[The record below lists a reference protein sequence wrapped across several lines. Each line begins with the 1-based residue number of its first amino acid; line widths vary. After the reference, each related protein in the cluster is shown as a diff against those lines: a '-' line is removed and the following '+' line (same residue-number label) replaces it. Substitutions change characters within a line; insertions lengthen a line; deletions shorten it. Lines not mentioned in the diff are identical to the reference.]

1 MRQKIVYT
9 YYRWYILLFF
19 VIACAF
25 LYLFAFLLSL
35 SYKDPLSGDFWFF
48 KGIFII
54 TFIVFTLYLTEIIS
68 YRLVLTDDTLQ
79 EWRKTVP
86 FGKSKLRFTI
96 TLPNAD
102 GHLGKIHFDQLD
114 EKTQLNSIISIFC

>member
-48 KGIFII
+48 TGIFII

-68 YRLVLTDDTLQ
+68 YRLVLTDDTLRNGVKQ
-79 EWRKTVP
+79 FVLAKANYV
-86 FGKSKLRFTI
+86 
-96 TLPNAD
+96 LPSHSLMQTAIWA
-102 GHLGKIHFDQLD
+102 KY
-114 EKTQLNSIISIFC
+114 ISIN